1 MSSRCKTF
9 SPSSVGASTRKGTW
23 WGCSA
28 RPAFGRASPNGS
40 SLGAS
45 SCQQISSRRWR
56 PCPGKT
62 VGDGSP
68 IARSLGARDRDLR
81 RGHAGHISP
90 RAAVAVV
97 DRTGAAERCGGAA
110 AFVRG
115 TEQRRPGGLAHPD
128 SRCRKRRGAVAPVSR
143 CQSAPV
149 ARSRQFTRAGRHAV
163 ERNWGDRKST
173 RLNSSHVAIS
183 YAVFC
188 LKKKKKIEN
197 EIKKRKQHIVKI
209 KTK

>member
-81 RGHAGHISP
+81 RGHAGHIGP

-97 DRTGAAERCGGAA
+97 GRTEAAEKCGGAA

-115 TEQRRPGGLAHPD
+115 TEQ
-128 SRCRKRRGAVAPVSR
+128 
-143 CQSAPV
+143 
-149 ARSRQFTRAGRHAV
+149 
-163 ERNWGDRKST
+163 DRKST
-173 RLNSSHVAIS
+173 RLNSSHGYIS

-188 LKKKKKIEN
+188 LKKKKKQED
-197 EIKKRKQHIVKI
+197 IKDEVDDCIQPVRDQ
-209 KTK
+209 TRS

>member
-45 SCQQISSRRWR
+45 SCQEISSRRWR

-81 RGHAGHISP
+81 RGHAGHIGP

-97 DRTGAAERCGGAA
+97 DRTEAAEKCGGAA

-115 TEQRRPGGLAHPD
+115 TEQRRPGGVADPD
-128 SRCRKRRGAVAPVSR
+128 SRCRKRR
-143 CQSAPV
+143 
-149 ARSRQFTRAGRHAV
+149 
-163 ERNWGDRKST
+163 DRKST
-173 RLNSSHVAIS
+173 RLNSSHSQIS

-188 LKKKKKIEN
+188 LKKKKAPSGDHPTLPPAPA
-197 EIKKRKQHIVKI
+197 RVR
-209 KTK
+209 

>member
-97 DRTGAAERCGGAA
+97 DRTGARSEEHTSELQSQSNL
-110 AFVRG
+110 V
-115 TEQRRPGGLAHPD
+115 
-128 SRCRKRRGAVAPVSR
+128 CRLLL
-143 CQSAPV
+143 
-149 ARSRQFTRAGRHAV
+149 
-163 ERNWGDRKST
+163 E
-173 RLNSSHVAIS
+173 
-183 YAVFC
+183 
-188 LKKKKKIEN
+188 KKKKK
-197 EIKKRKQHIVKI
+197 RKDRRYFQC
-209 KTK
+209 TYGTSRSPAA